1 MNISTLVLAC
11 DFSVTYACQLDE
23 VIFLT
28 RPCARCSA
36 KNSLKPHNTHAGT
49 ATSRINVAL
58 ENMVIHSV
66 NSMRESSLPI

>member
-1 MNISTLVLAC
+1 MNISTIVLAC
-11 DFSVTYACQLDE
+11 DFGVTYACQLDE
-23 VIFLT
+23 VIFLK

-58 ENMVIHSV
+58 ENMVIHSF
-66 NSMRESSLPI
+66 NLRGESSLQI